1 MSKVDFQAVAGRIA
15 GGGEISPEE
24 ALRLLEAK
32 EPEALRAAARAV
44 TAHFKPRTFDF
55 CAIINARCGRC
66 SEDCKW
72 CAQSARYETGCDVF
86 GWVGAKACADAAK
99 AAETNGVVRI
109 GIVTSGRGQTL
120 AQIEEICA
128 ALRAMRVAAGRIHLC
143 ASLGL
148 VDEPSLAKLKAAGL
162 QRLHCNLE
170 TAPSH
175 FGSLCTT
182 HTTAEKLA
190 TIRAARRLGFEICS
204 GGIIGMGETDAQLVE
219 FAFALKEIA
228 PDSIPVNI
236 LDPIAGTPL
245 GTRPPLDFGR
255 ILDSIAILRLVN
267 PRTPLR
273 FAGGRRLLTDEQ
285 AAEAIAVGIDA
296 GIQGPLLTTPGKDYA
311 DDRQL
316 ALAAGYEVVQS

>member
-44 TAHFKPRTFDF
+44 TAHLKPRAFDF

-86 GWVGAKACADAAK
+86 GWVGAKECADAVK

-109 GIVTSGRGQTL
+109 GIVTSGRGQTP

-128 ALRAMRVAAGRIHLC
+128 ALRAMRIAAGRIHLC

>member
-1 MSKVDFQAVAGRIA
+1 MSKVDFQAVAGRIV

-72 CAQSARYETGCDVF
+72 CAQSARYETGCNVF

-109 GIVTSGRGQTL
+109 GIVTSGRGQTP

-128 ALRAMRVAAGRIHLC
+128 ALRAMRAAAGRIHLC

>member
-15 GGGEISPEE
+15 GGDEISPEE

-44 TAHFKPRTFDF
+44 TAHLKPRAFDF

-72 CAQSARYETGCDVF
+72 CAQSARYETGCNVF

-109 GIVTSGRGQTL
+109 GIVTSGRGQTP

-128 ALRAMRVAAGRIHLC
+128 ALRAMHAAAGRIHLC

-190 TIRAARRLGFEICS
+190 TIRAARKLGFEICS

>member
-109 GIVTSGRGQTL
+109 GIVTSGRGQTR

>member
-15 GGGEISPEE
+15 RGGEISPEE

-72 CAQSARYETGCDVF
+72 CAQSARYETGCNVF

-109 GIVTSGRGQTL
+109 GIVTSRRGQTL

-128 ALRAMRVAAGRIHLC
+128 ALRAMRAAAGRIHLC

>member
-44 TAHFKPRTFDF
+44 TAHLKPRAVDV
-55 CAIINARCGRC
+55 CAIINARCGRG
-66 SEDCKW
+66 SEDGKG
-72 CAQSARYETGCDVF
+72 CAQSARYETGCNVF

-109 GIVTSGRGQTL
+109 GIVTSGRGQTR

-128 ALRAMRVAAGRIHLC
+128 ALRAMRAAAGRIHLC

>member
-72 CAQSARYETGCDVF
+72 CAQSARYETGCNVF

-109 GIVTSGRGQTL
+109 GIVTSGRGQTP

-128 ALRAMRVAAGRIHLC
+128 ALRAMHAAAGRIHLC

-190 TIRAARRLGFEICS
+190 TIRAARKLGFEICS

>member
-15 GGGEISPEE
+15 RGGEISPEE

-72 CAQSARYETGCDVF
+72 CAQSACYETGCNVF

-128 ALRAMRVAAGRIHLC
+128 ALRAMRAAAGRIHLC

-219 FAFALKEIA
+219 CAFALKAIA

>member
-72 CAQSARYETGCDVF
+72 CAQSARYETGCNVF

-128 ALRAMRVAAGRIHLC
+128 ALRAMRAAAGRIRLC

-228 PDSIPVNI
+228 PDSIPLNI

>member
-1 MSKVDFQAVAGRIA
+1 MSKVDFQAVAGRIV

-72 CAQSARYETGCDVF
+72 CAQSARYETGCNVF

-128 ALRAMRVAAGRIHLC
+128 ALRAMRAAAGRIHLC

-170 TAPSH
+170 TAPSY

>member
-72 CAQSARYETGCDVF
+72 CAQSACYETGCNVF

-128 ALRAMRVAAGRIHLC
+128 ALRAMRAAAGRIHLC

>member
-1 MSKVDFQAVAGRIA
+1 MSKVAFQAVAGRIA
-15 GGGEISPEE
+15 RGGEISPEE

-72 CAQSARYETGCDVF
+72 CAQSACYETGCNVF

-109 GIVTSGRGQTL
+109 GIVTSGRGQTP

-128 ALRAMRVAAGRIHLC
+128 ALRAMRAAAGRIHLC

-170 TAPSH
+170 TAPSY

>member
-1 MSKVDFQAVAGRIA
+1 MSKVDFLAVAGRIV

-72 CAQSARYETGCDVF
+72 CAQSARYETGCNVF

-109 GIVTSGRGQTL
+109 GIVTSGRGQTP

-128 ALRAMRVAAGRIHLC
+128 ALRAMRAAAGRIHLC

>member
-44 TAHFKPRTFDF
+44 TAHLKPRTFDF

-109 GIVTSGRGQTL
+109 GIVTSGRGQTP

-128 ALRAMRVAAGRIHLC
+128 ALRAMRAAAGRIHLC

>member
-32 EPEALRAAARAV
+32 DPEALRAAARAV
-44 TAHFKPRTFDF
+44 TAHFKPHTFDF

-72 CAQSARYETGCDVF
+72 CAQSARYETGCNVF

-109 GIVTSGRGQTL
+109 GIVTSGRGQTP

-128 ALRAMRVAAGRIHLC
+128 ALRAMHAAAGRIHLC

>member
-15 GGGEISPEE
+15 RGGEISPEE

-72 CAQSARYETGCDVF
+72 CAQSARYETGCDIF

-109 GIVTSGRGQTL
+109 GIVTSGRGQTR

-128 ALRAMRVAAGRIHLC
+128 ALRAMRAAAGRIHLC

>member
-1 MSKVDFQAVAGRIA
+1 MSKVAFQAVAGRIA
-15 GGGEISPEE
+15 GGGELSPEE

-72 CAQSARYETGCDVF
+72 CAQSARYETGCNVF

-109 GIVTSGRGQTL
+109 GIVTSGRGQTR

-128 ALRAMRVAAGRIHLC
+128 ALRAMRAAAGRIHLC

-170 TAPSH
+170 TAPSY

>member
-1 MSKVDFQAVAGRIA
+1 MSKVDFQAVAGRIV

-72 CAQSARYETGCDVF
+72 CAQSARYETGCNVF

-109 GIVTSGRGQTL
+109 GIVTSGRGQTR

-128 ALRAMRVAAGRIHLC
+128 ALRAMRAAAGRIHLC

>member
-72 CAQSARYETGCDVF
+72 CAQSARYETGCDIF

-109 GIVTSGRGQTL
+109 GIVTSGRGQTP

-128 ALRAMRVAAGRIHLC
+128 ALKAMRAAAGRIHLC

-219 FAFALKEIA
+219 FAFALKEIS

-296 GIQGPLLTTPGKDYA
+296 GIQGPLMTTPGKDYA

>member
-15 GGGEISPEE
+15 RGGEISPEE

-72 CAQSARYETGCDVF
+72 CAQSACYETGCNVF

-109 GIVTSGRGQTL
+109 GIVTSGRGQTP

-128 ALRAMRVAAGRIHLC
+128 ALRAMHAAAGRIHLC

-170 TAPSH
+170 TAPSY

>member
-109 GIVTSGRGQTL
+109 GIVTSGRGQTP

-128 ALRAMRVAAGRIHLC
+128 ALRAMRAAAGRIHLC

-190 TIRAARRLGFEICS
+190 TIRAARKLGFEICS

-219 FAFALKEIA
+219 FAFALKEIS

>member
-109 GIVTSGRGQTL
+109 GIVTSGRGQTP

-128 ALRAMRVAAGRIHLC
+128 ALRAMRAAAGRIHLC

-219 FAFALKEIA
+219 FAFALKEIS

>member
-15 GGGEISPEE
+15 GGGEISPGE
-24 ALRLLEAK
+24 ALRLREA
-32 EPEALRAAARAV
+32 EAPGALRAAARAV

-72 CAQSARYETGCDVF
+72 CAQSACYETGCNVF

-109 GIVTSGRGQTL
+109 GIVTSGRGQTP

-128 ALRAMRVAAGRIHLC
+128 ALRAMRAAAGRIHLC

>member
-15 GGGEISPEE
+15 GGDEISPEE

-72 CAQSARYETGCDVF
+72 CAQSARYETGCNVF

-109 GIVTSGRGQTL
+109 GIVTSGRGQTP

-128 ALRAMRVAAGRIHLC
+128 ALRAMRAAAGRIHLC

>member
-66 SEDCKW
+66 SEYCKW

-109 GIVTSGRGQTL
+109 GIVTSGRGQTP

-128 ALRAMRVAAGRIHLC
+128 ALRAMRAAAGRIHLC

-162 QRLHCNLE
+162 QRIHCNLE

-273 FAGGRRLLTDEQ
+273 FAGGRHLLTDEQ

>member
-72 CAQSARYETGCDVF
+72 CAQSARYETGCNVF

-109 GIVTSGRGQTL
+109 GIVTSGRGQTP

-128 ALRAMRVAAGRIHLC
+128 ALRAMRAAAGRIHLC

-190 TIRAARRLGFEICS
+190 TIRAARKLGFEICS

-316 ALAAGYEVVQS
+316 ALAAGYEVMQS

>member
-72 CAQSARYETGCDVF
+72 CAQSARYETGCDIF

-109 GIVTSGRGQTL
+109 GIVTSGRGQTP

-128 ALRAMRVAAGRIHLC
+128 ALRAMRAAAGRIHLC

>member
-32 EPEALRAAARAV
+32 EPEALRAAARTV

-72 CAQSARYETGCDVF
+72 CAQSARYETGCNVF

-109 GIVTSGRGQTL
+109 GIVTSGRGQTP

-128 ALRAMRVAAGRIHLC
+128 ALKAMRAAAGRIHLC

-148 VDEPSLAKLKAAGL
+148 VDETSLAKLKAAGL

>member
-15 GGGEISPEE
+15 RGGEISPEE

-72 CAQSARYETGCDVF
+72 CAQSARYETGCNVF

-128 ALRAMRVAAGRIHLC
+128 ALRAMRAAAGRIHLC

>member
-15 GGGEISPEE
+15 GGDEISPEE

-72 CAQSARYETGCDVF
+72 CAQSARYETGCNVF

-109 GIVTSGRGQTL
+109 GIVTSGRGQTR

-128 ALRAMRVAAGRIHLC
+128 ALRAMRAAAGRIHLC

>member
-15 GGGEISPEE
+15 RGGEISPEE

-72 CAQSARYETGCDVF
+72 CAQSARYETGCDIF

-109 GIVTSGRGQTL
+109 GIVTSGRGQTP

-128 ALRAMRVAAGRIHLC
+128 ALRAMRAAAGRIHLC

>member
-72 CAQSARYETGCDVF
+72 CAQSACYETGCNVF

-109 GIVTSGRGQTL
+109 GIVTSGRGQTR

-128 ALRAMRVAAGRIHLC
+128 ALRAMRAAAGRIHLC

>member
-1 MSKVDFQAVAGRIA
+1 MSKVDFQAVAGRIV

-32 EPEALRAAARAV
+32 EPEALRAAAREV

-109 GIVTSGRGQTL
+109 GIVTSGRGQTP

-128 ALRAMRVAAGRIHLC
+128 ALRAMRAAAGRIHLC

>member
-1 MSKVDFQAVAGRIA
+1 M
-15 GGGEISPEE
+15 
-24 ALRLLEAK
+24 
-32 EPEALRAAARAV
+32 

-109 GIVTSGRGQTL
+109 GIVTSGRGQTP

-128 ALRAMRVAAGRIHLC
+128 ALRAMRAAAGRIHLC

-170 TAPSH
+170 TAPSY

>member
-72 CAQSARYETGCDVF
+72 CAQSACYETGCNVF

>member
-1 MSKVDFQAVAGRIA
+1 MSKVDFQAVAGRIV

-72 CAQSARYETGCDVF
+72 CAQSARYETGCNVF

-128 ALRAMRVAAGRIHLC
+128 ALRAMRAAAGRIHLC

>member
-1 MSKVDFQAVAGRIA
+1 MSKVDFQAVAGRIP

-32 EPEALRAAARAV
+32 EPEALRAAARTV

-72 CAQSARYETGCDVF
+72 CAQSARYETGCNVF

-109 GIVTSGRGQTL
+109 GIVTSGRGQTP

-128 ALRAMRVAAGRIHLC
+128 ALKAMRAAAGRIHLC

-148 VDEPSLAKLKAAGL
+148 VDETSLAKLKAAGL

>member
-1 MSKVDFQAVAGRIA
+1 MAAPHLTRSEVDAWAAG
-15 GGGEISPEE
+15 
-24 ALRLLEAK
+24 
-32 EPEALRAAARAV
+32 PEADLFAQAESLTRTYAA
-44 TAHFKPRTFDF
+44 RTFDM
-55 CAIINARCGRC
+55 CSIVNGKSGRC
-66 SEDCKW
+66 PEDCKW
-72 CAQSARYETGCDVF
+72 CAQSARYETGCNIF

-109 GIVTSGRGQTL
+109 GIVTSGRGQTP

-128 ALRAMRVAAGRIHLC
+128 ALRAMRAAAGRIHLC